1 MVQWN
6 KSHFGK
12 AVLVL
17 RFNAL
22 PLTVHSILE
31 AIALSVYLP
40 CTPPIFLFFSFVSYC
55 FLYFIHLHTHT
66 HAHVQ
71 HMHIVLHPAGP
82 TSPRGPIWG
91 SRAGTDGAMY
101 WWLLSRGFGLCTHQ
115 RLCCRLGMGICTL
128 QPWCFF
134 LANGHILTSPTSP
147 FIFFA
152 SRSSRDRNW
161 QTQFGPGTHWQPHP
175 LSAPVDSCQPCPP
188 GQPGVKNH
196 WVHLVR
202 FSWFFS
208 NSQTKTGT
216 KQELLASEGVKLSL
230 KLGASECVT

>member
-6 KSHFGK
+6 KLHFCK

-17 RFNAL
+17 RFNVL
-22 PLTVHSILE
+22 PLTVRSFLE
-31 AIALSVYLP
+31 AIALSLYQSICPVLHRYF
-40 CTPPIFLFFSFVSYC
+40 CFFHLFRIVSYTLC
-55 FLYFIHLHTHT
+55 IYTPTRTHT
-66 HAHVQ
+66 CSICILCCYGVY
-71 HMHIVLHPAGP
+71 HPAGP

-91 SRAGTDGAMY
+91 SRAGADGAMY
-101 WWLLSRGFGLCTHQ
+101 WWLLSRGFGLCTHK

-128 QPWCFF
+128 QPWCLFF
-134 LANGHILTSPTSP
+134 FFANGHILTSPTSP

-202 FSWFFS
+202 FTNKKGSNYPWSWVHQS
-208 NSQTKTGT
+208 VLRS
-216 KQELLASEGVKLSL
+216 
-230 KLGASECVT
+230 